1 MMEQYQIIRIKTHEG
16 LTRFANSTIHQNVV
30 KDETESAVLY
40 VVDKKKAVLDSTGTE
55 PDLKVAREI
64 ALNSEVNPDFVSL
77 PDADEAGQ
85 PEFKGSFSKD
95 AAQASPEVRARLV
108 KEILALCT
116 DKGLQ
121 AAGYLTTGSRERNI
135 ENSLGVKRE
144 DRTSFSELGITAT
157 GAGTGYAT
165 ATHYD
170 LDHIDVKEIAREA
183 VETALQNVNQDT
195 IEPGKYRVLLE
206 PLAVH
211 ELFDFMAWLGFSGRL
226 YDENQSCFSGMLNKE
241 ITSPLLTF
249 TDEPIQ
255 ELPGFG
261 IDIEGVAR
269 RRTLLVEKGI
279 FKNVTYDSYSAHMVN
294 KKSTG
299 NAFSFVVPWGGL
311 PLSINVAAGKTDIA
325 DMLHEIKK
333 GLLIKRFWYTRPV
346 DRKSGILTGMT
357 RDGTFLVT
365 DGKIDR
371 PVKNLRF
378 QISLPEI
385 LKKIRMVG
393 NTLRLY
399 ESGRFPHL
407 LVDDFAITGM
417 TG

>member
-1 MMEQYQIIRIKTHEG
+1 MEQYQIIKIRTHEG

-30 KDETESAVLY
+30 KDESESAVLY
-40 VVDKKKAVLDSTGTE
+40 VVDKKKGILNSTGKE
-55 PDLKVAREI
+55 PDLKAAREI

-77 PDADEAGQ
+77 PENEEAGQ
-85 PEFKGSFSKD
+85 PEFNGSFSK
-95 AAQASPEVRARLV
+95 ATAQASPETRAKLV
-108 KEILALCT
+108 KEILTLCT

-121 AAGYLTTGSRERNI
+121 AAGYLTTGFRERDV

-157 GAGTGYAT
+157 GDGTGYAT

-170 LDHIDVKEIAREA
+170 LDKIDVKEIAREA
-183 VETALQNVNQDT
+183 VETALQNVDQDK
-195 IEPGKYRVLLE
+195 IEPGTYRVLLE

-211 ELFDFMAWLGFSGRL
+211 EFFDFMAWLGFSGRL

-241 ITSPLLTF
+241 ITSLLLTF
-249 TDEPIQ
+249 SDEPIR

-269 RRTLLVEKGI
+269 RKTVLVEKGVL
-279 FKNVTYDSYSAHMVN
+279 KNVTYDSYSAHMVN

-299 NAFSFVVPWGGL
+299 NAFSFASPWGGL
-311 PLSINVAAGKTDIA
+311 PLSIKVAAGKTDIA

-365 DGKIDR
+365 NGEIGR

-385 LKKIRMVG
+385 LKKVRMVG

-399 ESGRFPHL
+399 ESGQFPHL
-407 LVDDFAITGM
+407 LIDDFTITGM

>member
-1 MMEQYQIIRIKTHEG
+1 MEQYQIIKIRTHEG

-40 VVDKKKAVLDSTGTE
+40 VIDKKKSVLYATGKE
-55 PDLKVAREI
+55 PDLQVAREI
-64 ALNSEVNPDFVSL
+64 ALNSEVNSDFVSL
-77 PDADEAGQ
+77 PDVDEAGQ
-85 PEFKGSFSKD
+85 PEFTGSFSEATAK
-95 AAQASPEVRARLV
+95 ASPETRAKLV
-108 KEILALCT
+108 KEIVALCK
-116 DKGLQ
+116 DRGLQ
-121 AAGYLTTGSRERNI
+121 AAGYLTTGSREWDI
-135 ENSLGVKRE
+135 ENSLGVKRN
-144 DRTSFSELGITAT
+144 DRTSFSECAITAT

-170 LDHIDVKEIAREA
+170 LHQIDVNEITREA
-183 VETALQNVNQDT
+183 VETALRNVNPCE
-195 IEPGKYRVLLE
+195 IEPGRYRVLLE

-226 YDENQSCFSGMLNKE
+226 YDENQSCFSGMINQE

-249 TDEPIQ
+249 TGGPIP
-255 ELPGFG
+255 ELPDFG

-269 RRTLLVEKGI
+269 RKTTLVEKGVL
-279 FKNVTYDSYSAHMVN
+279 KNVAYDSYSAHKVN

-299 NAFSFVVPWGGL
+299 NAFSLVSPWGGL
-311 PLSINVAAGKTDIA
+311 PFSITVAPGKTDYA
-325 DMLHEIKK
+325 DMLRDINK
-333 GLLIKRFWYTRPV
+333 GLLIKRFWYIRPI

-357 RDGTFLVT
+357 RDGTFLVIN
-365 DGKIDR
+365 GEIDR

-385 LKKIRMVG
+385 LKKVRMVG

-399 ESGRFPHL
+399 EFGRFPHL
-407 LVDDFAITGM
+407 LIDDFTITGM